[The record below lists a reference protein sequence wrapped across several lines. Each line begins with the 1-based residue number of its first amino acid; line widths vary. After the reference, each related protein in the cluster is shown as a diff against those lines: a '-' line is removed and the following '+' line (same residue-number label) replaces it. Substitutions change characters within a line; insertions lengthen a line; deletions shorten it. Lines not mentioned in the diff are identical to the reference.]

1 MKEKTL
7 TSKVAIITGGAKGL
21 GKATALALSESGA
34 MAVVVDVD
42 KSAGDQTVTEIET
55 SNGNAVFIPCD
66 LRKESD
72 VEEMVKE
79 VVARFKAVDILVNN
93 AGLGKVAPLWE
104 TTAEVWDN
112 TMAVNLR
119 GSFLCIRHVIP
130 HMIKQNSGRV
140 INISSAV
147 GRQAQPLMAAY
158 AISKAGQIAMTVAL
172 SKEVAAFGINVNA
185 VCPGPVET
193 TWWDGNRESLA
204 KALNVSESDVVNW
217 FTEGKQ
223 FIKKPL
229 KPEDIANV
237 VCWLSSEETRMIT
250 GQAISICGGHDF
262 PTY

>member
-1 MKEKTL
+1 MKEQTFQVKT
-7 TSKVAIITGGAKGL
+7 AIVTGGAKGL
-21 GKATALALSESGA
+21 GKAISLALAEGGA
-34 MAVVVDVD
+34 AVIVADVD
-42 KSAGDQTVTEIET
+42 KTTGEQTVQEI
-55 SNGNAVFIPCD
+55 SSKGGKAVFILCD

-72 VEEMVKE
+72 IEAMVKN
-79 VVARFKAVDILVNN
+79 VVASFRTVDILANN

-104 TTAEVWDN
+104 TTAEIWDN

-130 HMIKQNSGRV
+130 HMINQKSGRV

-172 SKEVAAFGINVNA
+172 AKEVAAFGINVNA

-193 TWWDGNRESLA
+193 TWWDDNRESLA
-204 KALNVSESDVVNW
+204 KAFNVGEGEVVNW
-217 FTEGKQ
+217 FTQGKQ
-223 FIKKPL
+223 LIKTPL
-229 KPEDIANV
+229 TPEDIAKV
-237 VCWLSSEETRMIT
+237 VYWLSSEETRMIT